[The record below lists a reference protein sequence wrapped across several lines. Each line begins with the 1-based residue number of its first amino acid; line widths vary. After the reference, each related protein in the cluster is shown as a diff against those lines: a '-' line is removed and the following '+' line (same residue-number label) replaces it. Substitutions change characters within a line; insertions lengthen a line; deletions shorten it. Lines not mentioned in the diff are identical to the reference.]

1 MWIFLA
7 FLVAVLTSVQDVLAK
22 KISSKVSPYVTAWA
36 WPFFSIPVPGC
47 FLFTQKTVILGP
59 LFWPVLFAG
68 TVSLTV
74 ASLFFFKA
82 IEAADL
88 SLSIP
93 MLSFTPLFL
102 LVTSPL
108 MLHEVPSVVGLIG
121 IFLILAG
128 SYVLF
133 YDPSN
138 GNPLTPLRALLRSRG
153 TRYMLIVAVLFSI
166 GGNIDKIGVMQS
178 SPLVWSIALNTA
190 VSVFLG
196 VIMLLKV
203 KEPLKQIRSKWP
215 VFLLIGGTMGLVM
228 VFQMQAILMTKVS
241 YVIAVKRTS
250 VVMSSLWGVIFFG
263 EKGGR
268 RRLLAVLLMVAGVFV
283 IAFGR

>member
-36 WPFFSIPVPGC
+36 WPFFSIPVLGC
-47 FLFTQKTVILGP
+47 FLFTQKTIVLGP

-133 YDPSN
+133 YDPSA
-138 GNPLTPLRALLRSRG
+138 GHSLTPFAALLRSRG

-203 KEPLKQIRSKWP
+203 KEPLKQIKSKWP
-215 VFLLIGGTMGLVM
+215 AFLLIGGTMGLVM
-228 VFQMQAILMTKVS
+228 VFQMQAIMMTKVP

-250 VVMSSLWGVIFFG
+250 VVMSSLWGVLFFG
-263 EKGGR
+263 EKGGQ
-268 RRLLAVLLMVAGVFV
+268 RRLFAILLMVAGVFV

>member
-7 FLVAVLTSVQDVLAK
+7 FLVAGLTSVQDILAK
-22 KISSKVSPYVTAWA
+22 KISGEVSPYVTAWA
-36 WPFFSIPVPGC
+36 WPFFSIPVL
-47 FLFTQKTVILGP
+47 LFFVLMDKTASLGP
-59 LFWPVLFAG
+59 SFWPVLFAG
-68 TVSLTV
+68 TLVLTV

-108 MLHEVPSVVGLIG
+108 MLHEVPSMVGVIG
-121 IFLILAG
+121 IFLILVG
-128 SYVLF
+128 SYGLF
-133 YDPSN
+133 YDPSAE
-138 GNPLTPLRALLRSRG
+138 NPLTPFRSLLRSRG

-166 GGNIDKIGVMQS
+166 GGNIDKLGVMQS
-178 SPLVWSIALNTA
+178 SPLIWSLALNTA
-190 VSVFLG
+190 VAVLLG
-196 VIMLLKV
+196 VIMLIKV
-203 KEPLKQIRSKWP
+203 PDPVRQIRSRWP
-215 VFLLIGGTMGLVM
+215 IFLLIGGTLGLVM
-228 VFQMQAILMTKVS
+228 LFQMQAILMTKVP

-250 VVMSSLWGVIFFG
+250 VVLSSLWGVLFFG

-268 RRLLAVLLMVAGVFV
+268 RRLLAILLMVAGVFV
-283 IAFGR
+283 VAFGR

>member
-1 MWIFLA
+1 MWVFLA
-7 FLVAVLTSVQDVLAK
+7 FLVAALTSVQDVLAK
-22 KISSKVSPYVTAWA
+22 KISSDVSPYVTAWA
-36 WPFFSIPVPGC
+36 WPFFSIPVLGI
-47 FLFTQKTVILGP
+47 FLLTQKTGSLGP
-59 LFWPVLFAG
+59 FFWPALFAG

-88 SLSIP
+88 SLSLP

-102 LVTSPL
+102 LVTSPV
-108 MLHEVPSVVGLIG
+108 MLHEVPSVFGLIG

-133 YDPSN
+133 YDPSA
-138 GNPLTPLRALLRSRG
+138 GSPLTPFRALLHSRG
-153 TRYMLIVAVLFSI
+153 TRYMLIVAGLFSI

-178 SPLVWSIALNTA
+178 SPLLWSIALNTA

-203 KEPLKQIRSKWP
+203 KDPLRQIRSRWP
-215 VFLLIGGTMGLVM
+215 AFLLIGGTMGLVM
-228 VFQMQAILMTKVS
+228 VFQMQAILMTKVP
-241 YVIAVKRTS
+241 YVIAIKRTS
-250 VVMSSLWGVIFFG
+250 VVMSSLWGVLFFG